1 MEDEGIWDN
10 PFIIKS
16 FKCVQRGKQ
25 IQNSIKYSHSHSAIL
40 FSSLLLF
47 PLLFGILP
55 EFLGALPEFFRLLL
69 DGFRCRRLRMVL
81 RLDGLTCVLKSFA

>member
-1 MEDEGIWDN
+1 
-10 PFIIKS
+10 
-16 FKCVQRGKQ
+16 
-25 IQNSIKYSHSHSAIL
+25 L
-40 FSSLLLF
+40 FSLLLF